1 MTHWSPFTHLPQI
14 SLCLFAS
21 KPPLSK
27 ICLVAHRSFPMTETQ
42 ICLPFPV
49 RNLSYVSFQQIPIP
63 QPTFYISPCFVY
75 LSSGSSWVILVIAAS
90 CLRTNIPGRTGSKAR
105 RPAIQPYPT
114 RSSQACILT
123 NDLHPLRLT
132 GAFLRPH
139 PHPHPMHIL
148 VLIDHRPYGTTVLW
162 VS

>member
-21 KPPLSK
+21 KPPLRK

-75 LSSGSSWVILVIAAS
+75 LSSGSSWVILVIAPS
-90 CLRTNIPGRTGSKAR
+90 CLRTNITGRGARPGCQRYSPNSVLASQHPSR
-105 RPAIQPYPT
+105 RPAPPQVD
-114 RSSQACILT
+114 RSVSL
-123 NDLHPLRLT
+123 PP
-132 GAFLRPH
+132 PH
-139 PHPHPMHIL
+139 AYFSP
-148 VLIDHRPYGTTVLW
+148 D
-162 VS
+162 